1 MVGSGRFIGDFGWT
15 GFLLVAVVVMFVDY
29 MLEKIIESEK
39 IRKVILYVIATLL
52 AVLAFYLKK
61 GEIR

>member
-1 MVGSGRFIGDFGWT
+1 MVGAGHFIRDFGWT
-15 GFLLVAVVVMFVDY
+15 GFLLAAVVVMLVDY
-29 MLEKIIESEK
+29 ILGKFIESEK

-61 GEIR
+61 GEVR

>member
-1 MVGSGRFIGDFGWT
+1 MVGTGHFIRDFGWT
-15 GFLLVAVVVMFVDY
+15 GFLVACILVMLLDY
-29 MLEKIIESEK
+29 ILEKIIESEK

-61 GEIR
+61 GK

>member
-1 MVGSGRFIGDFGWT
+1 MVGSGRFIKDFGWT
-15 GFLLVAVVVMFVDY
+15 GFLVACILVMLLDY
-29 MLEKIIESEK
+29 ILEKIIESEK

-61 GEIR
+61 GK

>member
-1 MVGSGRFIGDFGWT
+1 MVGAGHFIRDFGWT
-15 GFLLVAVVVMFVDY
+15 GFLVACILVMLLDCI
-29 MLEKIIESEK
+29 LEKFIESEK

-61 GEIR
+61 GK